1 MVSQQCS
8 RESKQHKFAIRFY
21 SVVKVIIIICF
32 LNLLPKLFEQ
42 PVLLKCDTK
51 AVLSDSI
58 QASLYFWKG
67 KALKKGN
74 KKHGV
79 RKILVGKRERRK
91 NGHKVIHLMAR
102 HMIDIMRHAVLSRTR
117 CHEGFVFCLK
127 VSVWNDMEYGS
138 MDFSFA
144 SAMP

>member
-1 MVSQQCS
+1 MQQGV
-8 RESKQHKFAIRFY
+8 KQHKFAILFY
-21 SVVKVIIIICF
+21 SWFKLIICL

-51 AVLSDSI
+51 AVLFDSI
-58 QASLYFWKG
+58 QASLYCWKG

-74 KKHGV
+74 KKYGV
-79 RKILVGKRERRK
+79 RKIVVGKRKRRK
-91 NGHKVIHLMAR
+91 NGHKVIHLMTR
-102 HMIDIMRHAVLSRTR
+102 HVIDFMRQAVLSRTH
-117 CHEGFVFCLK
+117 CHEVFVFFLK
-127 VSVWNDMEYGS
+127 VSVRNDTVYHN

>member
-1 MVSQQCS
+1 LFL
-8 RESKQHKFAIRFY
+8 EFASKT
-21 SVVKVIIIICF
+21 
-32 LNLLPKLFEQ
+32 FEQ

-58 QASLYFWKG
+58 QASLYIWKG

-91 NGHKVIHLMAR
+91 NGYKVIHLMAR
-102 HMIDIMRHAVLSRTR
+102 HMIDIMRQAVLSRTR
-117 CHEGFVFCLK
+117 SHEGFVFCSK
-127 VSVWNDMEYGS
+127 VPVRNDTEYGS